1 MESVKQAIVDGE
13 VSEEVVEKAN
23 KLFESV
29 LQLLEG
35 NTKRKMAD
43 QSNEPANK
51 KVEPQVRFHSAKKPR
66 PSQLSSRLLKPTKTL
81 KKVLKPQ
88 LMDRNVEL
96 AQIITSAG
104 HDYS

>member
-13 VSEEVVEKAN
+13 VSEEVVDKAN
-23 KLFESV
+23 KLFEPV
-29 LQLLEG
+29 LQLVEG
-35 NTKRKMAD
+35 NKKRKMPD
-43 QSNEPANK
+43 RSNEPANK
-51 KVEPQVRFHSAKKPR
+51 KVERQVRIYSTKKPKS
-66 PSQLSSRLLKPTKTL
+66 SQLSSSLSKPTEAQKE
-81 KKVLKPQ
+81 VLKQQ